1 MTVFTVNVTAGDC
14 YHSGIEQSETIVAW
28 NTTSPSSSFR
38 ASGSFFVYGDTLYH
52 MSFMQ
57 LQTSGFQ
64 TITTVACENKVG
76 AQIVVPS
83 HFVPCYIFYPKK
95 EFINKRLDQ

>member
-14 YHSGIEQSETIVAW
+14 YQSDIEQSETIVAW

-38 ASGSFFVYGDTLYH
+38 ASGSFFRLWRHFVSNEFYATADLWI
-52 MSFMQ
+52 
-57 LQTSGFQ
+57 LN
-64 TITTVACENKVG
+64 ITTVDCENKVG

-83 HFVPCYIFYPKK
+83 HFVPCYIFYPL
-95 EFINKRLDQ
+95 F

>member
-1 MTVFTVNVTAGDC
+1 MSPPVIVIRAALDNLRPLLL
-14 YHSGIEQSETIVAW
+14 GIQLLPPAVSEHQEV
-28 NTTSPSSSFR
+28 
-38 ASGSFFVYGDTLYH
+38 FFVYGDTLYQ

-64 TITTVACENKVG
+64 TITTVDCENKVA

-83 HFVPCYIFYPKK
+83 HFVPCYIFYPL
-95 EFINKRLDQ
+95 F